1 MRRRIEAQQERGV
14 VRVWASYMFRSL
26 PAWLTS
32 MILHM
37 VLLILLA
44 IWINPTPNHD
54 RFMILATQVGPE
66 DQAGGLDDIARSD
79 DPESFQDPGD
89 LKPRDV
95 EASEALKQEG
105 TLETDLFTPLPML
118 GQTVDEPRIDM
129 MLATVPTLA
138 SDGMGSIYLG
148 RDPKARANLVQTSGG
163 TIASEAA
170 VARGLEWLSW
180 HQSADGSWSL
190 DQFHKSGKCNSRC
203 GQAGQQCDTAGT
215 ALALLPFLGAGQ
227 THKQGK
233 YTKEVRQ
240 GLEWLVKHQKSDGNL
255 WTGGMQLSQMYSH
268 GQASIALCE
277 AYALTK
283 DSYLRVPAQKSLD
296 FIVAAQHS
304 AGGWRYYPG
313 SEGDTSVVGWQLMA
327 LRSGHL
333 AGLEVPPEAFERA
346 SKFLNSVQDD
356 TTGSRYS
363 YQPGHGA
370 SPTMTAEALL
380 CRQYAGWPRNHPGMV
395 TGVRQLIDKDAP
407 RAGPSNMY
415 YWYYATQVMHHMG
428 GQAWKDWN
436 PLIRD
441 LLIDTQETKGH
452 QAGSWQPTGNFDPAG
467 GRVYMTALAVCTLE
481 VYYRHMP
488 LYQDTALDTEKK

>member
-1 MRRRIEAQQERGV
+1 MRRQLAEQQQHGF
-14 VRVWASYMFRSL
+14 VRVWASHIFRSL
-26 PAWLTS
+26 PSWLAS

-44 IWINPTPNHD
+44 IWMNPQRDDD
-54 RFMILATQVGPE
+54 RFMILATQIGPE
-66 DQAGGLDDIARSD
+66 DTPGDIDDIARSD

-89 LKPRDV
+89 LTPHDV

-105 TLETDLFTPLPML
+105 TIETDIFNPLPML
-118 GQTVDEPRIDM
+118 SETPDAPQFDTLFASVPISTSEGQ
-129 MLATVPTLA
+129 
-138 SDGMGSIYLG
+138 GSIYLG
-148 RDPKARANLVQTSGG
+148 RDPKARANLVQSSGG

-170 VARGLEWLSW
+170 VARGLEWLTW
-180 HQSADGSWSL
+180 HQNTDGSWSL
-190 DQFHKSGKCNSRC
+190 DQFHKAGKCNGRC
-203 GQAGQQCDTAGT
+203 SHAGQQCDTAGT

-233 YTKEVRQ
+233 YTNEVRQ
-240 GLEWLVKHQKSDGNL
+240 GLEWLVKHQKGDGNL
-255 WTGGMQLSQMYSH
+255 WSGGMQLSQMYSH
-268 GQASIALCE
+268 GQAAIALSE
-277 AYALTK
+277 AYALTQ

-296 FIVAAQHS
+296 FIVAAQHE
-304 AGGWRYYPG
+304 AGGWRYYPNT
-313 SEGDTSVVGWQLMA
+313 EGDTSVLGWQLMA

-346 SKFLNSVQDD
+346 TKFLNSVQDD
-356 TTGSRYS
+356 TTGARYS

-380 CRQYAGWPRNHPGMV
+380 CRQYAGWPRNHPGL
-395 TGVRQLIDKDAP
+395 TSGVRDLIDKHAP

-436 PLIRD
+436 PAMRD
-441 LLIDTQETKGH
+441 LLINTQESKGH
-452 QAGSWQPTGNFDPAG
+452 QAGSWQPTGNFDPSG
-467 GRVYMTALAVCTLE
+467 GRLYMTALAVCTLE
-481 VYYRHMP
+481 VYYRHLP
-488 LYQDTALDTEKK
+488 LYQETALELEK